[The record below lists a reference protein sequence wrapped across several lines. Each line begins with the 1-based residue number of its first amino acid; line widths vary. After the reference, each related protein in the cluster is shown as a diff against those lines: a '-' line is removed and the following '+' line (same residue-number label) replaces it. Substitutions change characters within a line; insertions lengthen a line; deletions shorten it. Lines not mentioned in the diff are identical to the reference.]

1 MKVFITGGTGYIG
14 QATITALRASGHDV
28 VALAR
33 SDQAAQRLELL
44 GAEPVAGDLAD
55 TDTLRDAAEH
65 ADAAIHLAQDYT
77 TDTAA
82 ADLGAATAIQRG
94 LVSRPYVHTGGAWVY
109 GNTNGVVDETAPQSP
124 PPLTSW
130 RPGNEQRVLARAAD
144 GGHPVLVIP
153 GTVYGR
159 GGGLITAFLGNPART
174 GAAHYIGA
182 GDNYWTVVHVDDL
195 AELYVAALSA
205 PAGAAYIGVDDTQ
218 SPTMRQIAEAVSIGA
233 NRPGTA
239 SSVTL
244 EQARQEFG
252 PFADA
257 FSLSQRLTAARA
269 RQELNWTPQRHDAL
283 SEFAGA
289 GASR

>member
-14 QATITALRASGHDV
+14 QATITALRAHGHDV

-33 SDQAAQRLELL
+33 SRRAAQRLELL
-44 GAEPVAGDLAD
+44 GAETVAGDLAD
-55 TDTLRDAAEH
+55 TDTLRNTAEH

-77 TDTAA
+77 TSAA
-82 ADLGAATAIQRG
+82 TADLGAATAIQHG
-94 LVSRPYVHTGGAWVY
+94 LGSRPYVHTGGAWVY
-109 GNTNGVVDETAPQSP
+109 GNTIGVVDETAPQSP

-130 RPGNEQRVLARAAD
+130 RPDNEKRVLARAVD
-144 GGHPVLVIP
+144 GGHPVLVMP
-153 GTVYGR
+153 GTVYGH
-159 GGGLITAFLGNPART
+159 GGGLITEFLAKPAHT

-195 AELYVAALSA
+195 SELYVAALSA

-233 NRPGTA
+233 NWPGTA
-239 SSVTL
+239 ASVTL
-244 EQARQEFG
+244 EHARQEFG

-257 FSLSQRLTAARA
+257 FTLSQRLTAARA
-269 RQELNWTPQRHDAL
+269 RHELNWTPQHHDAL
-283 SEFAGA
+283 SEFASA
-289 GASR
+289 AA

>member
-44 GAEPVAGDLAD
+44 GAEAVAGDLAD

-82 ADLGAATAIQRG
+82 ADLGAAMAIQRG
-94 LVSRPYVHTGGAWVY
+94 LGSRPYVHTGGAWVY

-159 GGGLITAFLGNPART
+159 GGGLIAAFLGTAART
-174 GAAHYIGA
+174 GSAHYIGA

-269 RQELNWTPQRHDAL
+269 RQELNWTPQHHDAL

>member
-14 QATITALRASGHDV
+14 QATIAALRAHGHDV

-33 SDQAAQRLELL
+33 SQQAAQRLEQL
-44 GAEPVAGDLAD
+44 GAEAVAGDLAD
-55 TDTLRDAAEH
+55 ADTLRNAAEH

-77 TDTAA
+77 ADTAT
-82 ADLGAATAIQRG
+82 ADLVAATAIQLG
-94 LVSRPYVHTGGAWVY
+94 LGSRPYVHTGGAWVY
-109 GNTNGVVDETAPQSP
+109 GNTDGLVDETAPQSP

-130 RPGNEQRVLARAAD
+130 RPDNEKRVLARAAE

-153 GTVYGR
+153 GTVYGH
-159 GGGLITAFLGNPART
+159 GGGLITAFLANPART

-195 AELYVAALSA
+195 AELYVAALAA
-205 PAGAAYIGVDDTQ
+205 PAGAAYIGVDDAQ

-233 NRPGTA
+233 NQPGTA
-239 SSVTL
+239 ASVTL

-257 FSLSQRLTAARA
+257 FALSQRLTAARA
-269 RQELNWTPQRHDAL
+269 RRELNWTPEHHDAL
-283 SEFAGA
+283 SEFASA
-289 GASR
+289 AT

>member
-44 GAEPVAGDLAD
+44 GAQAVAGDLAD

-94 LVSRPYVHTGGAWVY
+94 LGSRPYVHTGGAWVY

-159 GGGLITAFLGNPART
+159 GGGLIAAFLGTAART
-174 GAAHYIGA
+174 GSAHYIGA

>member
-14 QATITALRASGHDV
+14 QATITALRAHGHDV

-33 SDQAAQRLELL
+33 SDHAAQRLELL
-44 GAEPVAGDLAD
+44 GAETVAGGLAD
-55 TDTLRDAAEH
+55 TDTLRATAER

-77 TDTAA
+77 ADTAA
-82 ADLGAATAIQRG
+82 ADLGAATAIQHG
-94 LVSRPYVHTGGAWVY
+94 LGSRPYVHTGGAWVY
-109 GNTNGVVDETAPQSP
+109 GNTSGVVDETAPQSP

-130 RPGNEQRVLARAAD
+130 RPGNERRVLARAAD
-144 GGHPVLVIP
+144 GGHPVLVVP

-269 RQELNWTPQRHDAL
+269 RQELNWTPQHHDAL
-283 SEFAGA
+283 SEFASA
-289 GASR
+289 GS